1 MSGPEAHH
9 SLGPSAL
16 KWIEICPG
24 FRSSNETNPA
34 AEEGTMLHEA
44 VETGN
49 MEDLSPEQKNLVQKC
64 LDYAKPLIEEADE
77 VIKEERLTIHLHEPR
92 ETYPS

>member
-1 MSGPEAHH
+1 MSSPDAHH

-24 FRSSNETNPA
+24 YRGSNETNPA

-44 VETGN
+44 TENESLEGLT
-49 MEDLSPEQKNLVQKC
+49 PEQQNLVQKC
-64 LDYAKPLIEEADE
+64 LDYAKPFMEEADE
-77 VIKEERLTIHLHEPR
+77 VVKEERLTIHLLEPR
-92 ETYPS
+92 GE